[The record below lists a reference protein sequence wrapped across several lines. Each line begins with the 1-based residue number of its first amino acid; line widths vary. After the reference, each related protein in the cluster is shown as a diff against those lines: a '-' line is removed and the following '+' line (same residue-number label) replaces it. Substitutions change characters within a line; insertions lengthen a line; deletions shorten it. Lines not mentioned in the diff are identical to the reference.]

1 MKSYQQILKERGL
14 DDYGRV
20 QRFIDSEVIR
30 LMEPYTPKES
40 GTGIDTATQL
50 TDIGSGEVRQGGAKA
65 PYMKKWYYTKANFQQ
80 DSGGRSM
87 NGTRGNYWFE
97 RMKQNGGKKKIL
109 QGAIREA
116 GAKK

>member
-20 QRFIDSEVIR
+20 QRFIDSEVIK
-30 LMEPYTPKES
+30 LMSPYTPKDT

-50 TDIGSGEVRQGGAKA
+50 TDIGSGEVRQGGSKA
-65 PYMKKWYYTKANFQQ
+65 PYMKKWYYTQANFT
-80 DSGGRSM
+80 GAPLR
-87 NGTRGNYWFE
+87 GTYWFE